1 MTTTKPARL
10 TADGGLGPDATPDGQ
25 GLTMDSEAEL
35 AAAWRA
41 LADAIRANTAAVD
54 KLAARMDAS
63 SARAVTTRRVKAVR
77 AAANSQALPCSDIA
91 AMKARRALARL
102 RG

>member
-1 MTTTKPARL
+1 MDDAEALRL
-10 TADGGLGPDATPDGQ
+10 LV
-25 GLTMDSEAEL
+25 E
-35 AAAWRA
+35 
-41 LADAIRANTAAVD
+41 AIRANTAAVD
-54 KLAARMDAS
+54 KLAAKIDAS

-77 AAANSQALPCSDIA
+77 AAASAAANPRPCSDVA

>member
-1 MTTTKPARL
+1 M
-10 TADGGLGPDATPDGQ
+10 GDAA
-25 GLTMDSEAEL
+25 EREL

-41 LADAIRANTAAVD
+41 LAEAIRANTAAVD
-54 KLAARMDAS
+54 KLAAKIDAS

-77 AAANSQALPCSDIA
+77 AAANSPAVPCSDIA
-91 AMKARRALARL
+91 ALKARRALARL